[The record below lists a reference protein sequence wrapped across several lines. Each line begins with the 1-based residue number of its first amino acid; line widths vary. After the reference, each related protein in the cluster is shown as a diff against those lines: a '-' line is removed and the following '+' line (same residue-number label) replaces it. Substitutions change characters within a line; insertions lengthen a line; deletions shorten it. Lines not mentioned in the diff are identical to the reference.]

1 MKPSQ
6 ATPALDPVA
15 KKPAWQRWLLGGAI
29 VLQAAWI
36 LLLVAMLT
44 RR

>member
-1 MKPSQ
+1 MKSSQ

-15 KKPAWQRWLLGGAI
+15 KNPPWQRWFLGGAI

-36 LLLVAMLT
+36 LLLAAMLT